1 MGHIEYDDDEPLVVI
16 ERNEHSLGPF
26 LVGLAVGAGM
36 ALLFAPRSG
45 EETRRDIGIRAR
57 RVRLAATDFADSVA
71 TTVTDHIDDARSRVE
86 EGIAD
91 ARQAI
96 DLKRQQVSRAVAA
109 GRVAAEEARGE
120 LERRIAETKAAYHT
134 GLPAGRAISHSDD
147 ETEV

>member
-71 TTVTDHIDDARSRVE
+71 TTVTDQIDDARSRVE

-134 GLPAGRAISHSDD
+134 GLPASRTISHSDD